1 MLRNSWLA
9 PKSASWR
16 KMRRHLL
23 PKLTEWELG
32 VMDNVMRLSDP
43 VSRPQSRSH
52 PVPTALKNGTWNPM
66 AETGEGLDVLVFSL
80 LQDSLAGPARQ
91 STARMELEGPQ
102 GLREKQAGQACQA
115 PWGCQASVSL
125 QPALEPQPMPPH
137 ASRNLDPSK
146 GHEHEARI
154 EPGGHPGGKGLG
166 SLWVDMHPSPQT
178 RKPASPGPSILDPG
192 VLRKRKF

>member
-1 MLRNSWLA
+1 MGTLA
-9 PKSASWR
+9 LGVSLASWEPWVR
-16 KMRRHLL
+16 LATQGPRESAERRV
-23 PKLTEWELG
+23 TRERWGAGTLG
-32 VMDNVMRLSDP
+32 CQGPRGS
-43 VSRPQSRSH
+43 
-52 PVPTALKNGTWNPM
+52 
-66 AETGEGLDVLVFSL
+66 
-80 LQDSLAGPARQ
+80 QDSLAGPARQ